1 MRPGQQNRRQRGRN
15 TGGGGNNNNNNNQ
28 RRHQNPLARSYE
40 SSGPDVKIRGNPQ
53 HIAEKYAQ
61 LARDALSS
69 GDRVLAESYL
79 QHAEHYNRIIA
90 AAMAQMPQ
98 HNEQARRDW
107 DDDSDD
113 DGDDDEQQQDAQPE
127 AAQGQVNG
135 NSSGGQPREQRQDRD
150 SRENRGDRPDRDN
163 RGDREHRGERQ
174 QREGA
179 RHGGNE
185 QRRERPAPAPVQPV
199 MAADAAQP
207 EIEGVPAEFADAES
221 AGLARTL
228 GLAKPAVP
236 RTDADGEAPRGRA
249 RRPRRVSD
257 DAPAEATPAVVDEAS
272 LPEGATA
279 AE

>member
-15 TGGGGNNNNNNNQ
+15 NGGGGNNNNNNNNQ

-40 SSGPDVKIRGNPQ
+40 SSGPDVKIRGNAQ

-98 HNEQARRDW
+98 QNDHSRRDW
-107 DDDSDD
+107 DDDADE
-113 DGDDDEQQQDAQPE
+113 DGDDDDQPQQDAQPE
-127 AAQGQVNG
+127 PVQANG
-135 NSSGGQPREQRQDRD
+135 NGSQPHAQREQRAERPE
-150 SRENRGDRPDRDN
+150 RENRGERGERNERGDRDN
-163 RGDREHRGERQ
+163 RGDRPHRDANRQ
-174 QREGA
+174 
-179 RHGGNE
+179 GGN
-185 QRRERPAPAPVQPV
+185 QPGRERPAPVQPV

-207 EIEGVPAEFADAES
+207 DIEGVPVEFADAES

-228 GLAKPAVP
+228 GLAKPVP
-236 RTDADGEAPRGRA
+236 QRAEGEGDAPRGRA
-249 RRPRRVSD
+249 RRPRRTFD
-257 DAPAEATPAVVDEAS
+257 EAPAEAVAVATDDAAPA
-272 LPEGATA
+272 EGATA